1 VAGSDWRAIFWVNVP
16 IGLAAAALAPR
27 LLPDR
32 RNARAQRIDPLEVL
46 LATATLTALLL
57 PLLEGRRL
65 GWPTWT
71 WLSLAASLVLALLAV
86 VRGRTQ
92 LRRGHRPLLEPLA
105 FQIPSVRVSIACQG
119 LLFAGQAS
127 YFVVLAL
134 YLQNGRGLGALASGG
149 VFTLVAVPY
158 IVGTALQPRLARAL
172 GRWTVPVGAG
182 LFSAGHLALLAAV
195 HEHGVGGPLLDLV
208 PGLALAGVGMGITL
222 TRLIDAAMTRVEP
235 AYAAAVSGVMSTVQQ
250 VGNAVG
256 VAVIG
261 MVFFGSLSGGYAH
274 GLAWSLAVLV
284 GITAAVALLGS
295 RVQPSTT
302 TAPEGLASVGA

>member
-1 VAGSDWRAIFWVNVP
+1 
-16 IGLAAAALAPR
+16 
-27 LLPDR
+27 
-32 RNARAQRIDPLEVL
+32 
-46 LATATLTALLL
+46 
-57 PLLEGRRL
+57 
-65 GWPTWT
+65 
-71 WLSLAASLVLALLAV
+71 
-86 VRGRTQ
+86 
-92 LRRGHRPLLEPLA
+92 
-105 FQIPSVRVSIACQG
+105 
-119 LLFAGQAS
+119 
-127 YFVVLAL
+127 
-134 YLQNGRGLGALASGG
+134 

-274 GLAWSLAVLV
+274 ALAWSLAVLV

-302 TAPEGLASVGA
+302 TVPEGLASVGA